1 MADLTGKTLANGYP
15 NLVTIGATTDDN
27 PTTGTLENGKGNNL
41 TSVTFDGAVVVN
53 ESGGNNDFRVEGDTE
68 TNLIFAD
75 ASADAVGIGTSSP
88 DAPLTVAG
96 PDGLGTLPSLGTNK
110 TAIFS
115 NANTAADGVQV
126 YLISGNTAISAL
138 YFGDTDDGDISS
150 IQYDHS
156 GNFMTFET
164 NDQERA
170 RIDSSGNVGIGV
182 TTVGKKLDVNGEIR
196 ASGGILFGSDTAA
209 ANTLDDYE
217 EGTWT
222 PVYEP
227 QTGSFTTMTMAVNS
241 ATYTKIGRQVTVQAW
256 VKTSNVD
263 VTGASGFLFIGGLPF
278 TSLGSISVAAISVGN
293 STGWSSTANSPDSG
307 VITASSTSIRL
318 QKTNATAIS
327 VVSDLRT
334 GAISDQN
341 DLRFTATYFT

>member
-1 MADLTGKTLANGYP
+1 MADLTGKPIPDGYP

-27 PTTGTLENGKGNNL
+27 PTSGTLENGKGNNL

-53 ESGGNNDFRVEGDTE
+53 ESGGNNDFRVEGDSDA
-68 TNLIFAD
+68 NLIFAD
-75 ASADAVGIGTSSP
+75 ASTDRVGIGTNSP
-88 DAPLTVAG
+88 SAALEVYN
-96 PDGLGTLPSLGTNK
+96 GTGGQSLFVK
-110 TAIFS
+110 FS
-115 NANTAADGVQV
+115 
-126 YLISGNTAISAL
+126 AISYESLQMGVDATGARIQSLSATKPL
-138 YFGDTDDGDISS
+138 YFTV
-150 IQYDHS
+150 
-156 GNFMTFET
+156 
-164 NDQERA
+164 NDQEQL
-170 RIDSSGNVGIGV
+170 RITSDGYLRMASGSSGIQF
-182 TTVGKKLDVNGEIR
+182 
-196 ASGGILFGSDTAA
+196 GGDTAA